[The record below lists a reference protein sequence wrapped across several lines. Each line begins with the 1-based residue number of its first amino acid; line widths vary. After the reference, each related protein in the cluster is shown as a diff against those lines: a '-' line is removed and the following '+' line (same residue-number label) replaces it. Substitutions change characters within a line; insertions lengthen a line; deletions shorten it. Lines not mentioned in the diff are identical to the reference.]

1 MNPLLATVLTRAL
14 VSAIAAAPVP
24 SVMSGDVVPPIPSS
38 LEEAIVQAVL
48 ALIVVGA
55 MYAQKK
61 LKKAEQ

>member
-24 SVMSGDVVPPIPSS
+24 SVMSGEVAAPIPSS
-38 LEEAIVQAVL
+38 MEEAIVQAVL
-48 ALIVVGA
+48 ALIVVGT

-61 LKKAEQ
+61 LKKSDQ